1 MDLELRYI
9 EGKAYGFDD
18 FFWVSLQ
25 DYTIIESHNILNQI
39 SSVVP
44 YLPILDGW
52 SQELAGVIHG
62 EEPKFFAIE
71 YYNEESDVEYSEPT
85 FFVDIKAIECEEYLE
100 YISHKLSIKSYL
112 PKNESLRNSFQDRD
126 RI

>member
-9 EGKAYGFDD
+9 EGKGYGFDE
-18 FFWVSLQ
+18 FFWMALE
-25 DYTIIESHNILNQI
+25 DYTIKESHIILNQL

-44 YLPILDGW
+44 HLPILDGW
-52 SQELAGVIHG
+52 SQEIAV
-62 EEPKFFAIE
+62 E
-71 YYNEESDVEYSEPT
+71 YYNEESDEVADEPT
-85 FFVDIKAIECEEYLE
+85 FFVDIKSIECEEYLE